1 MLLTLDILK
10 TSFRLFSLN
19 RNIANGNRENKPNIN
34 LKVENKNYEKNENF
48 KRKNRLWC

>member
-19 RNIANGNRENKPNIN
+19 RNIALGKLKPNIN
-34 LKVENKNYEKNENF
+34 LKVENKNYEKNENY
-48 KRKNRLWC
+48 KRKKCLWC